1 MKRASAI
8 AFAGALLGA
17 AAAAGAT
24 ETLQAA
30 DVQHVARMGRTVAG
44 PDGALTFGYPGV
56 TLRVAFTGRQLNLEA
71 QGGERSLVDVIVDGG
86 APTTIQLGPF
96 WHVFEVV
103 KDAAPGRHTV
113 ELVHR
118 TETWLGLA
126 SVARFTTDGQF
137 EAAPALPTRKLLV
150 LGDSV
155 TCGAN
160 MERPDGNKDNPRWW
174 NARVSYGMLLGQA
187 LDAQVQ
193 LVCFGGRGLVR
204 SWNGKTD
211 EYQLPQYYGMAI
223 PDTAH
228 PVAWKQKDYAPDLI
242 LVAIGTNDFNQG
254 IPDHVPYVTAYTA
267 FVRTLLRDHPHAQ
280 VALTEGAILDGE
292 KKAALTAY
300 IAETIKRV
308 KDKRVHAV
316 PSEHHPGDAVDGH
329 PTTPQHAEMARE
341 LAPPLRT
348 LMGW

>member
-1 MKRASAI
+1 
-8 AFAGALLGA
+8 
-17 AAAAGAT
+17 
-24 ETLQAA
+24 
-30 DVQHVARMGRTVAG
+30 
-44 PDGALTFGYPGV
+44 
-56 TLRVAFTGRQLNLEA
+56 
-71 QGGERSLVDVIVDGG
+71 
-86 APTTIQLGPF
+86 
-96 WHVFEVV
+96 
-103 KDAAPGRHTV
+103 
-113 ELVHR
+113 
-118 TETWLGLA
+118 
-126 SVARFTTDGQF
+126 
-137 EAAPALPTRKLLV
+137 
-150 LGDSV
+150 
-155 TCGAN
+155 
-160 MERPDGNKDNPRWW
+160 
-174 NARVSYGMLLGQA
+174 
-187 LDAQVQ
+187 VQ

-228 PVAWKQKDYAPDLI
+228 PVMWKQKDYAPDLI

-300 IAETIKRV
+300 IAETIKKV

-316 PSEHHPGDAVDGH
+316 TSEHHPGDAVDGH
-329 PTTPQHAEMARE
+329 PTTPQHAEMAQE